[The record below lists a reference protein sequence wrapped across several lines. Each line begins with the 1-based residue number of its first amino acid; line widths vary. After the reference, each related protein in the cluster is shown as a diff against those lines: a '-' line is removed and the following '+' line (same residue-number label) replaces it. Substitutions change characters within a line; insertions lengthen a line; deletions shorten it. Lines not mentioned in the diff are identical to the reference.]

1 MNLLRMPPA
10 DQPPEPDTFHWLVE
24 MNKAS
29 AVMLVERAVI
39 APALGRTIAQAI
51 AEVAAQGAQPGGA
64 RPGDYLEFEKRLVAI
79 AGPDVSRLHTGRSRQ
94 DLGATLQRLAL
105 RHEFLHVFARLNAA
119 RAALLDLAA
128 QYPHAVIPA
137 YTWGVQAQPLTL
149 GHYLLG
155 FLGAFGRLAERMR
168 EAYPRINRSPFG
180 TAAMGTSS
188 FDVDRLQLAEL
199 LGFDG
204 LVENSFDA
212 GQIAPIDLGA
222 ELAGLASSCG
232 LTIGAFVAD
241 LTTQYAQ
248 TRPWLLLMPGAQT
261 GGSSIMPQKR
271 NPFGLTFLRGRA
283 SRLIASAQAFT
294 LAAHNVATGMGD
306 YKPFIDPEQGNQ
318 PHATVELMALVLD
331 SLTEIVGTLQFDPAR
346 ARQEVDNEYATM
358 TELADVLQRDG
369 NVPFRIGHHFAA
381 RLVDHLRASAQR
393 SSEIAFAEA
402 QRIWRDVAD
411 ELNFEIRALPLS
423 EVSFRRALD
432 ADHMVQASKGI
443 GGPQASEVERM
454 LGAARSGIDTDRQWQ
469 KARVENLVGAKKG
482 LEDYFERLAR
492 S

>member
-10 DQPPEPDTFHWLVE
+10 DQPPEPDTFHWLVD

-29 AVMLVERAVI
+29 AVMLVERGLI
-39 APALGRTIAQAI
+39 TPALGRTIASAI

-64 RPGDYLEFEKRLVAI
+64 RPGDYLDFEKLLVAI

-105 RHEFLHVFARLNAA
+105 RREFLHVFDCLSAA

-128 QYPHAVIPA
+128 RYPHAVIPA

-155 FLGAFGRLAERMR
+155 FLSAFARLAERLR
-168 EAYPRINRSPFG
+168 EAYPRINLSPFG
-180 TAAMGTSS
+180 VAAMGTSS
-188 FDVDRLQLAEL
+188 FDVDRSLLAEL

-222 ELAGLASSCG
+222 ELAGLATSCG

-248 TRPWLLLMPGAQT
+248 TRPWLLLAPGSQT

-283 SRLIASAQAFT
+283 SHLIGSAQSFT

-318 PHATVELMALVLD
+318 PHASVELMALVLD
-331 SLTEIVGTLQFDPAR
+331 SLTEIVGALQFDAAR
-346 ARQEVDNEYATM
+346 ARQEVDSEYATM

-381 RLVDHLRASAQR
+381 RLVDHLRANTLR
-393 SSEIAFAEA
+393 SSEIAFVEA
-402 QRIWRDVAD
+402 QRIWQDVAQ

-423 EVSFRRALD
+423 EATFYRALD
-432 ADHMVQASKGI
+432 ADNMVQSSKGI
-443 GGPQASEVERM
+443 GGPQAAEVERM
-454 LGAARSGIDTDRQWQ
+454 LVSARAAIDADRQWQ
-469 KARVENLVGAKKG
+469 AARVENLRSAEKAFNQR
-482 LEDYFERLAR
+482 FERLLT
-492 S
+492 